1 MGESQLCV
9 VLGDWGGGALSG
21 RFGRWL
27 PWKQSDSLCKGWR
40 DGGGVNR
47 VTVSEIDE

>member
-1 MGESQLCV
+1 MCGFRGL
-9 VLGDWGGGALSG
+9 GGGALSG